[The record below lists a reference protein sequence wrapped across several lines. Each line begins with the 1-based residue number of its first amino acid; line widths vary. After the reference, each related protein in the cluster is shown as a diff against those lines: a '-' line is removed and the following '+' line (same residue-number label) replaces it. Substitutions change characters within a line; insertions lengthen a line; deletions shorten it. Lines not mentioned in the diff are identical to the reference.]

1 MSQPQRFVFQS
12 YAANLP
18 RQDNPMQQIYLDKI
32 IHPMQQIYLDKII
45 VFVSYQLPHF
55 LPHIYSWS
63 RGVYFSEKSLP
74 PLFAQIIFSPKRYI
88 CCEEGRLNCTHC
100 TNLLIF
106 NCKLLLWNHVKT
118 TFKNLLRPNAT
129 FMTKLGYM
137 TKWCYITNYLSH
149 YLETDLK
156 N

>member
-1 MSQPQRFVFQS
+1 MIKKNRTLIWRAPFGVSQPQRFVFQS

-18 RQDNPMQQIYLDKI
+18 GQDNCICIIPHLYLLMKPGCIFYRKI
-32 IHPMQQIYLDKII
+32 T
-45 VFVSYQLPHF
+45 
-55 LPHIYSWS
+55 
-63 RGVYFSEKSLP
+63 P
-74 PLFAQIIFSPKRYI
+74 PLFAKIIFSPKSYI
-88 CCEEGRLNCTHC
+88 CCDEGRLNCTHC

-118 TFKNLLRPNAT
+118 TLKNLLRPNDT

-137 TKWCYITNYLSH
+137 TKWCYMTNYLSH